1 MCVPVCSVRG
11 SKTRRNQKVFL
22 ASNKNERKIVWKK
35 LNRRLI
41 FADESNGAACER
53 DGERESRCI
62 DWNAHPRSYKLLII
76 IMKPKKR
83 TEKFAWIK
91 FLRNQFDV
99 GPELRDEHEWWKIFF
114 ILCFFWFLEWSHKVT
129 HSTVKDCRLWFFL
142 RRRMDNLPTEL
153 RVLFNGAVPVPGSVL
168 FKHPK

>member
-11 SKTRRNQKVFL
+11 SKKRRNQKVFL

-41 FADESNGAACER
+41 FADESNGSACER

-114 ILCFFWFLEWSHKVT
+114 YFVFLLVSWMKPQSYSLHCQRLSIVILPSSSNGQFTNRTASIIQWCGS
-129 HSTVKDCRLWFFL
+129 SSRLS
-142 RRRMDNLPTEL
+142 
-153 RVLFNGAVPVPGSVL
+153 PV
-168 FKHPK
+168 